1 MKTTTKAAME
11 EFFGDITSNKY
22 LKVLF
27 SKLLDEYS
35 NKVFGKN
42 TNWI

>member
-22 LKVLF
+22 GRLQ
-27 SKLLDEYS
+27 EI
-35 NKVFGKN
+35 
-42 TNWI
+42 T